1 MNAIFNTKNDSDTLT
16 VLELASINT
25 TDLYDAFCTI
35 ADDCQLYDSIKLE
48 LEKRGEFDN
57 DDKQDFE
64 DDYNRQLSAYFY

>member
-1 MNAIFNTKNDSDTLT
+1 MNVIINTKNDFDTLT
-16 VLELASINT
+16 VLELSSIDT
-25 TDLYDAFCTI
+25 TDLYDAFRTI

-48 LEKRGEFDN
+48 LKERGEFDN